1 MQRLRE
7 LLGAVIFEKKMKML
21 MKWWAPLNLLVLT
34 LMKEMVKNSM
44 ADFLSKL
51 LMMCYYYYYYYY

>member
-1 MQRLRE
+1 
-7 LLGAVIFEKKMKML
+7 
-21 MKWWAPLNLLVLT
+21 LNLLVLT